1 MVQLLDRPA
10 TDQCIVQTERTWEQF
25 QHVQQGF
32 ENSPNVRL
40 SFYEGTIEILMPGQP
55 HETFSSI
62 IGCLLMI
69 FLAERKVPFV
79 PTGSMT
85 QEKTGVASA
94 QADESYCIGGL
105 KSIPDLSIEVVF
117 TSGGLTKL
125 KRYRALGVSEVW
137 FWQDGSLE
145 LYHLREGGYDKISQ
159 SELNGLNELDFDLL
173 KRCILMA
180 ETDAGEAIRQFQ
192 AEI

>member
-1 MVQLLDRPA
+1 MVQLLEKPA
-10 TDQCIVQTERTWEQF
+10 TDQGIIQTDRTWEQF
-25 QHVQQGF
+25 KHVQQGF

-40 SFYEGTIEILMPGQP
+40 AFYEETIEILVPGQP

-69 FLAERKVPFV
+69 FLAERKVSFV

-85 QEKTGVASA
+85 QEKACVASA

-105 KSIPDLSIEVVF
+105 KPIPDLSIEVVL
-117 TSGGLTKL
+117 TSGGLPKL
-125 KRYRALGVSEVW
+125 KRYQALGVSEVW

-145 LYHLREGGYDKISQ
+145 FYHLREGGYEKIGQ
-159 SELNGLNELDFDLL
+159 SELDGLRALDIELLTQ
-173 KRCILMA
+173 CILMA

-192 AEI
+192 MAI